1 MSNDEEKPERSI
13 DDEIRDLI
21 IESVNRLNDS
31 DYKEISKYFNRS
43 NNSRNF
49 SIAGGTLAGVL
60 LSGIIGNEVIEY
72 LENNNAMNNISLNL
86 TNLGLTTL
94 IAACGFGGAL
104 ISRTIYDSNKKK
116 KFQERK
122 YEYIDALLESLEILY
137 ETEVSED
144 YKNELIKG
152 LNDYLNNKST
162 DLPILDEEGIKY
174 KSLL

>member
-1 MSNDEEKPERSI
+1 MSIEEEKPKRSI

-21 IESVNRLNDS
+21 TESVNRLNDS
-31 DYKEISKYFNRS
+31 DYKEISKYFNK
-43 NNSRNF
+43 NNKSRNF
-49 SIAGGTLAGVL
+49 SIAGGTIAGVL
-60 LSGIIGNEVIEY
+60 LSGIFGNEVIEY
-72 LENNNAMNNISLNL
+72 LEQNNAMNNISLNL

-104 ISRTIYDSNKKK
+104 IGKTIYDSNKKK

-144 YKNELIKG
+144 YKKELIKG

-162 DLPILDEEGIKY
+162 DLPIL
-174 KSLL
+174 